1 MLRPRRY
8 RRAAGCLL
16 LLLVTYNVTA
26 ELAHSHGRL
35 LPTRSLVAASFGGAS
50 TGDAPAKLASSGGG
64 VCLLCQF
71 QQQLAHG
78 LLHTPPFAF
87 RPQIPTIACASP
99 LRRHLP
105 AAKAPPRGRAPPSI
119 SPA

>member
-1 MLRPRRY
+1 MLRPGLS

-35 LPTRSLVAASFGGAS
+35 VSTRSLITASLGGAS
-50 TGDAPAKLASSGGG
+50 PVDAPVKLASSGG

-78 LLHTPPFAF
+78 LSHTPPFIF
-87 RPQIPTIACASP
+87 RPQNLTTACASP
-99 LRRHLP
+99 LRRHL
-105 AAKAPPRGRAPPSI
+105 AAANASPRGRAPPAI